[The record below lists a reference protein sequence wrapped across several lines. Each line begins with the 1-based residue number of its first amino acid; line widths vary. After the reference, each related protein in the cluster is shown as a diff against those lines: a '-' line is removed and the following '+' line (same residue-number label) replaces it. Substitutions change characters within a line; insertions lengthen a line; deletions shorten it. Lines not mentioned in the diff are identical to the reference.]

1 MIVGRRGHHLHTG
14 RVRVTIRVRPGA
26 GRTVVDQLVA
36 LAPRRIVYLACD
48 PATLARDLGRFRRAG
63 WHVRSVRAFD
73 MYPNT
78 HHVETLAVL
87 EP

>member
-1 MIVGRRGHHLHTG
+1 MVLDPPRA
-14 RVRVTIRVRPGA
+14 GA

-36 LAPRRIVYLACD
+36 LAPRRIAYLACD

-63 WHVRSVRAFD
+63 WTVREVRAFD

>member
-1 MIVGRRGHHLHTG
+1 MGVGVHVEGAH
-14 RVRVTIRVRPGA
+14 RPHVPPG
-26 GRTVVDQLVA
+26 
-36 LAPRRIVYLACD
+36 ACD

-63 WHVRSVRAFD
+63 WHVQSVRAFD

>member
-1 MIVGRRGHHLHTG
+1 M
-14 RVRVTIRVRPGA
+14 
-26 GRTVVDQLVA
+26 VDQLVA
-36 LAPRRIVYLACD
+36 LAPRRIAYLACD

-63 WHVRSVRAFD
+63 WHVRGVRAFD

>member
-1 MIVGRRGHHLHTG
+1 
-14 RVRVTIRVRPGA
+14 
-26 GRTVVDQLVA
+26 VA
-36 LAPRRIVYLACD
+36 LAPRRVAYLACD

-63 WHVRSVRAFD
+63 WRVRSVRAFD